1 MRGTNP
7 EPSGPGSGAGN
18 ENRTSDNTMI
28 AFIEGLVDTKE
39 PSRVVLNAHGVG
51 YELAI
56 PASSFDTLPALGKMA
71 RLLVVEILR
80 EDSHALVGF
89 ATEPER
95 KLFLRLTEIPG
106 IGAKSALALLSHM
119 PIRDLNAAA
128 AANDISRL
136 AKVPGIGKKTAERIA
151 LELRGKMSKG
161 ELAAAA
167 VNATTG
173 LGTATEEQN
182 STLRDVY
189 SALIALGHRPTDAQA
204 ILKNIAPRLT
214 PGMSVDEILRQVLSG
229 RWR

>member
-1 MRGTNP
+1 
-7 EPSGPGSGAGN
+7 
-18 ENRTSDNTMI
+18 MI

-39 PSRVVLNAHGVG
+39 PSRVILNANGVG

-56 PASSFDTLPALGKMA
+56 PASSFDSLPALGKPA
-71 RLLVVEILR
+71 RLLAVEILR
-80 EDSHALVGF
+80 EDSHTLVGF
-89 ATEPER
+89 STEAER
-95 KLFLRLTEIPG
+95 KLFLRLVDIPG

-128 AANDISRL
+128 ASNDISRL

-167 VNATTG
+167 VSATTG
-173 LGTATEEQN
+173 LGGGAPGQD

-204 ILKNIAPRLT
+204 ILKNVAPKLT
-214 PGMSVDEILRQVLSG
+214 PEMTVDEILRQILSG
-229 RWR
+229 RWK